1 MVEQSRPW
9 EGIATGDAGPY
20 TDDDWTDIW
29 KALLGALADADTG
42 ILSNVLNELETT
54 GVATPLSV
62 NTGVALVD
70 GTYYTNGAAVS
81 VAIATPAGATRVDRV
96 VLRKSWAAQTVRIT
110 LVAGVEGGGA
120 PALVQVD
127 GTTWDLPLF
136 QASIA
141 VGGVVTLTDERER
154 LNTRTPSMTTAE
166 RDAMT
171 AVDGMAI
178 YNETRGEYQVR
189 ASGIWV
195 SIMSSLGY
203 AMKPPVVRWVVPG
216 WQGGTGVNQLVTAN
230 RTYYVPIV
238 VPLDTTYDRIGIS
251 VQTGDGA
258 GGLADLRIFEDLNGV
273 PGDLVL
279 SAGTV
284 STNGAGA
291 KEIVI
296 AEALPAGRYFLAFR
310 CDQTP
315 TVSAG
320 TGFGPGSSID
330 ITNATNLPS
339 ASLLL
344 FDDAAY
350 ADPAG
355 ATDGI
360 QQNTFNFVRLR
371 EA

>member
-1 MVEQSRPW
+1 MVENSRPW
-9 EGIATGDAGPY
+9 EGITTGDAGAY

-29 KALLGALADADTG
+29 KDLLGALADADTG
-42 ILSNVLNELETT
+42 ILSNVLNELEVT
-54 GVATPLSV
+54 GAGTPLSV

-81 VAIATPAGATRVDRV
+81 VAIATPAGATRIDRV

-120 PALVQVD
+120 PALTQVD

-136 QASIA
+136 QASIT

-154 LNTRTPSMTTAE
+154 LNTRTPSMTTAQ

-171 AVDGMAI
+171 AVNGMAI
-178 YNETRGEYQVR
+178 YNETTGEYQVR
-189 ASGIWV
+189 AAGTWIPV
-195 SIMSSLGY
+195 ASSLGY
-203 AMKPPVVRWVVPG
+203 TMKPPVVRWVIPG
-216 WQGGTGVNQLVTAN
+216 WQGGTGVNQLITAN
-230 RTYYVPIV
+230 RTYYTPIV
-238 VPLDTTYDRIGIS
+238 VPLDTTYDRIGIN
-251 VQTGDGA
+251 VQAGDGA
-258 GGLADLRIFEDLNGV
+258 GGLADLRIFENLNGV

-296 AEALPAGRYFLAFR
+296 AEALTAGRYFLAIR
-310 CDQTP
+310 CDQAP
-315 TVSAG
+315 TISSG
-320 TGFGPGSSID
+320 GGHGPASSID
-330 ITNATNLPS
+330 ITNAQFIPS

-355 ATDGI
+355 ATDGV
-360 QQNTFNFVRLR
+360 QTSNFNFVRLR